1 MAEHKPAEVRVE
13 KLLYWFGLI
22 VFGGMYL
29 TAIIDSHHYAE
40 KGYLMSYLFFI
51 TGCVI
56 IYYAIVFLFD
66 RKKLKNK

>member
-1 MAEHKPAEVRVE
+1 MAEHKTTEVRVG

-29 TAIIDSHHYAE
+29 TAIIDGHHYAE

-51 TGCVI
+51 TGCAI

-66 RKKLKNK
+66 QKKLKKE